1 MIRVLALVS
10 LSAFLSACGGG
21 VGVVVFNRKD
31 TRTPLEKASQDGD
44 LAEVRRLLASGA
56 DPNDRA
62 GVFGCPLNA
71 AALHAH
77 NAGIVRAL
85 LAAGANPNGRGD
97 EGNACWASPLFQA
110 VSSNEIEN
118 ARVLLDAGASL
129 QVSRCSK
136 LVAGWLKSPVIDLLV
151 AHGWNLLAVDERG
164 RNELHL
170 ALSPPVVPD
179 VESIEYLI
187 HAGVAL
193 NARDRS
199 GKTPLAYWREPR
211 DFESHWISTWL
222 IERLGDSADFRRQ
235 REARAVMSAL
245 LERSGAVL

>member
-1 MIRVLALVS
+1 MMRVLVLVS
-10 LSAFLSACGGG
+10 LSAFLSACGG
-21 VGVVVFNRKD
+21 VGFVVSNNKD
-31 TRTPLEKASQDGD
+31 TRTPLEKAAQNND
-44 LAEVRRLLASGA
+44 LAEVQRLLASGA
-56 DPNDRA
+56 DPNDRG

-71 AALHAH
+71 AALSH

-85 LAAGANPNGRGD
+85 LAAGANPNGRGE
-97 EGNACWASPLFQA
+97 EGTSCWASPLFLT
-110 VSSNEIEN
+110 VSSNELET
-118 ARVLLDAGASL
+118 ARTLLDAGASL
-129 QVSRCSK
+129 PMSRCSK
-136 LVAGWLKSPVIDLLV
+136 LVTGWLKPPVIDLLV
-151 AHGWNLLAVDERG
+151 AHGWNILAVDEGG

-170 ALSPPVVPD
+170 ALSPPVVPP

-187 HAGVAL
+187 HAGVEL

-199 GKTPLAYWREPR
+199 GKTPLSYWREPR
-211 DFESHWISTWL
+211 DFESHWIRSWI